1 MSGSA
6 VFCKQS
12 WLRISGLLLICAIL
26 FPAMTVAQ
34 DGFVLQDLAPSPSDQ
49 VLTSRPNQEKA
60 ATGPAAQ
67 SGDQERPAAQPAP
80 PSTATPQ
87 ANQQQQ
93 SPTPQMQ
100 ARRSRAEVRSGPNVA
115 SLGNDRLNLLSRSS
129 YYASP
134 IALSLGASQGTSRTS
149 YFRSAVH
156 RNLLDTPEMFGD
168 FRSPG
173 YSLLFDNFSPGYSY
187 DNNDS
192 DPGVDTP
199 TAVSF
204 GGMRVSENNVALPQ
218 DRIWF
223 SYHHMHNAFQLPAND
238 VSLDRFVLGFEKTF
252 LDGAASLEFRLPM
265 AGSLDPSDTS
275 TAYAGGSFG
284 NLDVIF
290 KRVLFAN
297 DRRVVA
303 AGVRVETPTGSS
315 WSAKSLTS
323 GPASFTLDP
332 SAVHITPYLGCL
344 RQLDDIWFVNSF
356 FQLDMATNGDRLIT
370 SLNNGPTQEFKV
382 NPPPM
387 LQIDIGGGV
396 WLVTPSDSAV
406 GWAAISELHLATALG
421 EDDAFLVDPIGGSP
435 NVFVDQIPIR
445 NILNLT
451 NGLHAQINSGFSVRM
466 GISVPLLNDRIFDTE
481 AMVQVNRRF

>member
-1 MSGSA
+1 MSGLAS
-6 VFCKQS
+6 FCEQN
-12 WLRISGLLLICAIL
+12 WLRFSGLLLISAVL
-26 FPAMTVAQ
+26 LPAMVVAQ
-34 DGFVLQDLAPSPSDQ
+34 EGFVLQDLAPSPSDQ
-49 VLTSRPNQEKA
+49 VLTSRLNQEKA
-60 ATGPAAQ
+60 TTGPATQ
-67 SGDQERPAAQPAP
+67 SGNQE
-80 PSTATPQ
+80 STAARSKPPTTAASR
-87 ANQQQQ
+87 ANQQRQP
-93 SPTPQMQ
+93 PTRQMQ
-100 ARRSRAEVRSGPNVA
+100 PRISRAEMRSGPNVA
-115 SLGNDRLNLLSRSS
+115 SLGNNRLNLLSRSS
-129 YYASP
+129 YYARP

-156 RNLLDTPEMFGD
+156 RNLLDTPEIFGD

-187 DNNDS
+187 GNNEGDR
-192 DPGVDTP
+192 GVDTP

-223 SYHHMHNAFQLPAND
+223 SYHHMHNAFQLPASN

-265 AGSLDPSDTS
+265 AGALDPSDST

-290 KRVLFAN
+290 KRVLIAN

-303 AGVRVETPTGSS
+303 AGVRVEKPTGSR
-315 WSAKSLTS
+315 WSATSLTS

-356 FQLDMATNGDRLIT
+356 FQLDMATNGDRLIA

-421 EDDAFLVDPIGGSP
+421 EDDAFLVDPFGGSP

-451 NGLHAQINSGFSVRM
+451 NGLHAQINSGFSVRV

-481 AMVQVNRRF
+481 AMVQVNRSF

>member
-6 VFCKQS
+6 IFCKQS
-12 WLRISGLLLICAIL
+12 WLRFSGLLLIPAAL
-26 FPAMTVAQ
+26 LPAMAAAQ
-34 DGFVLQDLAPSPSDQ
+34 EGFILRDSAPSPSDQ
-49 VLTSRPNQEKA
+49 VLTSWLNQEKES
-60 ATGPAAQ
+60 TTPAAKP
-67 SGDQERPAAQPAP
+67 GTQERPATQPTP
-80 PSTATPQ
+80 PTATAPQ
-87 ANQQQQ
+87 TNQERQT
-93 SPTPQMQ
+93 PTPP
-100 ARRSRAEVRSGPNVA
+100 RSPRADARSGPNVA
-115 SLGNDRLNLLSRSS
+115 SLGNNRLNLLSRSS

-149 YFRSAVH
+149 YFGSAVH

-173 YSLLFDNFSPGYSY
+173 YSLFFQNIAPPSTDGNHDSPGI
-187 DNNDS
+187 
-192 DPGVDTP
+192 DTP

-223 SYHHMHNAFQLPAND
+223 SYHHMHNAFQLPTGD
-238 VSLDRFVLGFEKTF
+238 VNLDRFVLGFEKTF

-265 AGSLDPSDTS
+265 AGALNPSDST

-290 KRVLFAN
+290 KRVLVAN

-315 WSAKSLTS
+315 WSATSLTS

-356 FQLDMATNGDRLIT
+356 FQLDMATNGDRLIA
-370 SLNNGPTQEFKV
+370 SLNNGPMQEFKV

-387 LQIDIGGGV
+387 LQIDMGGGV
-396 WLVTPSDSAV
+396 WLVTPTESTV
-406 GWAAISELHLATALG
+406 GWAAVSELHLATALDD
-421 EDDAFLVDPIGGSP
+421 DDAFLVDPVGGSP

-451 NGLHAQINSGFSVRM
+451 NGLHAQINNGFSIRM

-481 AMVQVNRRF
+481 AMVQMNRSF

>member
-1 MSGSA
+1 MSGS
-6 VFCKQS
+6 VIFCKQS
-12 WLRISGLLLICAIL
+12 WLRFSGLLLVPVGL
-26 FPAMTVAQ
+26 LPAMAVAQ
-34 DGFVLQDLAPSPSDQ
+34 EGFILRDSAPSPSDQ
-49 VLTSRPNQEKA
+49 VLTSRLNQEKESTA
-60 ATGPAAQ
+60 PPTQGGNQAGQATQPKPPAA
-67 SGDQERPAAQPAP
+67 SA
-80 PSTATPQ
+80 PQ

-93 SPTPQMQ
+93 SPPPRNQP
-100 ARRSRAEVRSGPNVA
+100 RRSGSAARSGPNVA
-115 SLGNDRLNLLSRSS
+115 SLGNNRLNLLSRSS

-149 YFRSAVH
+149 YFGSAVH

-173 YSLLFDNFSPGYSY
+173 YSLFFQNIAPPSTDGLNHENPGI
-187 DNNDS
+187 
-192 DPGVDTP
+192 DTP

-218 DRIWF
+218 DRVWF
-223 SYHHMHNAFQLPAND
+223 SYHHMHNAFQLPTGD
-238 VSLDRFVLGFEKTF
+238 VDLDRFVFGFEKTF

-265 AGSLDPSDTS
+265 AGALDPSDSS

-290 KRVLFAN
+290 KRVLIAN

-303 AGVRVETPTGSS
+303 AGIRVETPTGSS
-315 WSAKSLTS
+315 WSASSLTS

-356 FQLDMATNGDRLIT
+356 FQLDMATNGDRLIA
-370 SLNNGPTQEFKV
+370 SLNNGPQQEFKL

-396 WLVTPSDSAV
+396 WLVTPSDRTVGLAAV
-406 GWAAISELHLATALG
+406 SELHLASALSD
-421 EDDAFLVDPIGGSP
+421 DDAFLVDPVGGSP
-435 NVFVDQIPIR
+435 NVFVNQIPIR
-445 NILNLT
+445 NVLNLT
-451 NGLHAQINSGFSVRM
+451 NGLHAQINTGFSVRM

-481 AMVQVNRRF
+481 AMVQVNRSF